1 MYVASEV
8 GYYLSHRAGAN
19 LVLFST
25 LMASFSPMDHA
36 LGMPHNTAY
45 LPFQFLDV
53 QPLEMSFLDRLK
65 NTVVTCVAEYLM
77 RPMAFDGV
85 DKLLDKHFPNE
96 PR

>member
-53 QPLEMSFLDRLK
+53 QPLQMSFLDRLK
-65 NTVVTCVAEYLM
+65 GPYLNDV
-77 RPMAFDGV
+77 RT
-85 DKLLDKHFPNE
+85 
-96 PR
+96 